1 MGISF
6 HSSQSANPNK
16 MVAAQVFSLLWAASL
31 AVAAPQLDIG
41 DQRSA
46 QAQNFIQSRQVS
58 TSGNLNQ
65 NEIVSDVVFALQ
77 PSIEEAVR
85 NALSGLSFSS
95 ASSSGS
101 SSGLSSG
108 ANAGFN
114 SATSAAA
121 EANAKAEYNFEYKV
135 ADEEEQ
141 TYITKQE
148 TRNGDAL
155 TGSYSYVDPTGALI
169 TVNYEAGPMG
179 FSATTDKQDGFVSIR
194 AQNSNR
200 GSSSVSSSSSGVTG
214 SSLTSVSCNSIDQDS
229 IIAQVLAALQ
239 PSINSA
245 VQTAISSSTSA
256 TARSSLSLQERPR
269 VSSNSVESQFGN
281 GVSVNIDTPE
291 YNIAY

>member
-1 MGISF
+1 
-6 HSSQSANPNK
+6 
-16 MVAAQVFSLLWAASL
+16 MVAAQVISLLWAASL
-31 AVAAPQLDIG
+31 AVAAPQLDFG

-46 QAQNFIQSRQVS
+46 QAQNFIASRQVS
-58 TSGNLNQ
+58 SSGNLNQ
-65 NEIVSDVVFALQ
+65 NEIVTDVVFALQ

-85 NALSGLSFSS
+85 NALRGLSSS
-95 ASSSGS
+95 SVSSSVSSSSG
-101 SSGLSSG
+101 
-108 ANAGFN
+108 AAGFN

-121 EANAKAEYNFEYKV
+121 EANANAEYNFEYKV
-135 ADEEEQ
+135 ADEEAQ

-200 GSSSVSSSSSGVTG
+200 GSSSVSSSSSGSRG
-214 SSLTSVSCNSIDQDS
+214 SSVTSVSSNSVNSINQDS

-245 VQTAISSSTSA
+245 VQTAISSSSSSG
-256 TARSSLSLQERPR
+256 TARSFQERPR

>member
-1 MGISF
+1 LQEVKF
-6 HSSQSANPNK
+6 
-16 MVAAQVFSLLWAASL
+16 LL
-31 AVAAPQLDIG
+31 
-41 DQRSA
+41 
-46 QAQNFIQSRQVS
+46 
-58 TSGNLNQ
+58 
-65 NEIVSDVVFALQ
+65 
-77 PSIEEAVR
+77 
-85 NALSGLSFSS
+85 
-95 ASSSGS
+95 
-101 SSGLSSG
+101 
-108 ANAGFN
+108 
-114 SATSAAA
+114 
-121 EANAKAEYNFEYKV
+121 
-135 ADEEEQ
+135 
-141 TYITKQE
+141 KQE

-214 SSLTSVSCNSIDQDS
+214 SSLSSVTSNSIDQDS

-245 VQTAISSSTSA
+245 VQTAISSSSTSG

>member
-1 MGISF
+1 
-6 HSSQSANPNK
+6 
-16 MVAAQVFSLLWAASL
+16 MVAAQVISLLWAASL
-31 AVAAPQLDIG
+31 AVAAPQLDFG

-46 QAQNFIQSRQVS
+46 QAQNFIASRQVS
-58 TSGNLNQ
+58 SSGNLNQ
-65 NEIVSDVVFALQ
+65 NEIVTDVVFALQ

-85 NALSGLSFSS
+85 NALRGLSSS
-95 ASSSGS
+95 SVSSSVSSSGS
-101 SSGLSSG
+101 SSSSG
-108 ANAGFN
+108 AAGFN

-121 EANAKAEYNFEYKV
+121 EANANAEYNFEYKV
-135 ADEEEQ
+135 ADEDKQ

-200 GSSSVSSSSSGVTG
+200 GSSSVSSSSSGSRG
-214 SSLTSVSCNSIDQDS
+214 SSVTSVSSNSVNSINQDS

-245 VQTAISSSTSA
+245 VQTAISSSSSSG
-256 TARSSLSLQERPR
+256 TARSFQERPR

>member
-1 MGISF
+1 
-6 HSSQSANPNK
+6 
-16 MVAAQVFSLLWAASL
+16 MVAAQVISLLWAASL
-31 AVAAPQLDIG
+31 AVAAPQLDFG

-46 QAQNFIQSRQVS
+46 QAQNFIASRQVS
-58 TSGNLNQ
+58 SSGNLNQ
-65 NEIVSDVVFALQ
+65 NEIVTDVVFALQ

-85 NALSGLSFSS
+85 NALRGLSSS
-95 ASSSGS
+95 SVSSSVSSSSFGSSSSSG
-101 SSGLSSG
+101 
-108 ANAGFN
+108 AAGFN

-121 EANAKAEYNFEYKV
+121 EANANAEYNFEYKV
-135 ADEEEQ
+135 ADEEAQ

-200 GSSSVSSSSSGVTG
+200 GSSSVSSSSSGSRG
-214 SSLTSVSCNSIDQDS
+214 SSVTSVSSNSVNSINQDS

-245 VQTAISSSTSA
+245 VQTAISSSSSSG
-256 TARSSLSLQERPR
+256 TARSFQERPR

>member
-1 MGISF
+1 
-6 HSSQSANPNK
+6 
-16 MVAAQVFSLLWAASL
+16 MVAAQVISLLWAASL
-31 AVAAPQLDIG
+31 AFAAPQLDFG

-46 QAQNFIQSRQVS
+46 QAQNFIESRQVS
-58 TSGNLNQ
+58 SSGNLNQ
-65 NEIVSDVVFALQ
+65 NEIVTDVVFALQ

-85 NALSGLSFSS
+85 NALRGLSSS
-95 ASSSGS
+95 SVSSSVSSSGS
-101 SSGLSSG
+101 SFGSSSSSG
-108 ANAGFN
+108 AAGFN

-121 EANAKAEYNFEYKV
+121 EANANAEYNFEYKV
-135 ADEEEQ
+135 ADEEAQ

-200 GSSSVSSSSSGVTG
+200 GSSSTTSSSSG
-214 SSLTSVSCNSIDQDS
+214 SSVASVSSNSINQDS

-245 VQTAISSSTSA
+245 VQTAISSSSSG
-256 TARSSLSLQERPR
+256 TARSFQERPR
-269 VSSNSVESQFGN
+269 VSSNSVENQFGN

>member
-1 MGISF
+1 
-6 HSSQSANPNK
+6 
-16 MVAAQVFSLLWAASL
+16 MVAAQVISLLWAASL
-31 AVAAPQLDIG
+31 AVAAPQLDFG

-46 QAQNFIQSRQVS
+46 QAQNFIASRQVS
-58 TSGNLNQ
+58 SSGNLNQ
-65 NEIVSDVVFALQ
+65 NEIVTDVVFALQ

-85 NALSGLSFSS
+85 NALRGLSSS
-95 ASSSGS
+95 SVSSSGS
-101 SSGLSSG
+101 SFGSSSSSG
-108 ANAGFN
+108 AAGFN

-121 EANAKAEYNFEYKV
+121 EANANAEYNFEYKV
-135 ADEEEQ
+135 ADEEAQ

-200 GSSSVSSSSSGVTG
+200 GSSSVSSSSSGSRG
-214 SSLTSVSCNSIDQDS
+214 SSVTSVSSNSVNSINQDS

-245 VQTAISSSTSA
+245 VQTAISSSSSSG
-256 TARSSLSLQERPR
+256 TARSFQERPR